1 MKKRVHELDFI
12 KGLAI
17 LLVVIGHTV
26 SQVWDP
32 DPAVYEDS
40 PVFRIIYSFHMP
52 LFVFVSGC
60 VCSMTLRQNFRW
72 LGRRLRKIGIPYL
85 LGLILWYGV
94 LGRSTPSEFL
104 SPMAYW
110 YLPFIMVTDSV
121 YFFEKRFRLR
131 GLLFGSVFLAAVGF
145 WGLVPI
151 QADLANHIAD
161 CLPFYAA
168 GTLFPEAKKR
178 LGRRA
183 LPIYAVSGAVFTAL
197 TPISGHGIGGQFR
210 RFEELT
216 GTSPAG
222 AVKLGLVLVNK
233 LMLPACGIGLVLLL
247 TAVIYAIPAFSR
259 FRRSFETL
267 GNNTLFIYI
276 LHDIFF
282 FRPTK
287 DPIAD
292 CIISAAAG
300 VAVPLIVS
308 LGYRKV
314 RRYIRKI
321 TSAVGY
327 K

>member
-1 MKKRVHELDFI
+1 
-12 KGLAI
+12 
-17 LLVVIGHTV
+17 
-26 SQVWDP
+26 
-32 DPAVYEDS
+32 
-40 PVFRIIYSFHMP
+40 MP

-85 LGLILWYGV
+85 LGLVLWYGV
-94 LGRSTPSEFL
+94 LGRSTRSEFL

-121 YFFEKRFRLR
+121 YFFEKRFSARSLKIAASAIC
-131 GLLFGSVFLAAVGF
+131 FIFLIPYTASLYNG
-145 WGLVPI
+145 
-151 QADLANHIAD
+151 AD

-183 LPIYAVSGAVFTAL
+183 LPIYAVSGAAFTAL

-282 FRPTK
+282 FRPTE